1 MSTDPTHPDPG
12 HTPGPGTT
20 GPDPATGTGPGTDTG
35 PDATGTAG
43 DDSGAGGDLV
53 VRRSGPGGAV
63 ATLVLNRPDS
73 HNAIR
78 LGMYEALPGLLG
90 GIEADRS
97 VKVLVVRGAGRR
109 AFASG
114 ADISEF
120 RQVRADADSAKAYNE
135 QVAAA
140 EQALEGMSKPTIAMV
155 HGYCI
160 GGGCGLALACDLRFA
175 DEQAS
180 FAITPAKLGLVY
192 SLESTRRLVEVVGPA
207 QAKWIL
213 MSGQRVGAPRAH
225 QVGLADECVPGA
237 DLEKLTYEFA
247 ELLCTRA
254 QFSIRA
260 TKQIIAAILAG
271 QTQDDQASRR
281 LRNSSFDTDDYA
293 EGVRAFLEKRR
304 PHFTWS

>member
-1 MSTDPTHPDPG
+1 MPTEPSQDLLVER
-12 HTPGPGTT
+12 
-20 GPDPATGTGPGTDTG
+20 
-35 PDATGTAG
+35 
-43 DDSGAGGDLV
+43 SGAD
-53 VRRSGPGGAV
+53 GAI

-73 HNAIR
+73 HNAVR
-78 LGMYEALPGLLG
+78 LGMYEALPGLLHE
-90 GIEADRS
+90 IDDDRS
-97 VKVLVVRGAGRR
+97 VKVLVVRGAGRK

-120 RQVRADADSAKAYNE
+120 REVRANAETARAYNE
-135 QVAAA
+135 RVAAA
-140 EQALEGMSKPTIAMV
+140 ERALEGLSKPTIAMV

-192 SLESTRRLVEVVGPA
+192 SLDSTKRLVDVVGPA

-213 MSGQRVGAPRAH
+213 MSGQRVDAQRAH
-225 QVGLADECVPGA
+225 QIGLADELVA
-237 DLEKLTYEFA
+237 SDDLEKVTYEFA

-260 TKQIIAAILAG
+260 TKQIVGRILAG
-271 QTQDDQASRR
+271 QTEDDEASRE

-293 EGVRAFLEKRR
+293 EGVRAFQEKRR
-304 PHFTWS
+304 PQFTWS

>member
-1 MSTDPTHPDPG
+1 MPTEPSTDL
-12 HTPGPGTT
+12 
-20 GPDPATGTGPGTDTG
+20 
-35 PDATGTAG
+35 
-43 DDSGAGGDLV
+43 LV
-53 VRRSGPGGAV
+53 QRSGPGDAV

-78 LGMYEALPGLLG
+78 LGMYEALPGVLRE
-90 GIEADRS
+90 IDEDAS
-97 VKVLVVRGAGRR
+97 VKVLVVRGAGHK

-120 RQVRADADSAKAYNE
+120 REVRADATSAKAYNE
-135 QVAAA
+135 RVTAS
-140 EQALEGMSKPTIAMV
+140 ELALEGLSKPTIAMV
-155 HGYCI
+155 YGYCI

-180 FAITPAKLGLVY
+180 FGITPAKLGLVY
-192 SLESTRRLVEVVGPA
+192 SLDSTKRLVDLVGPA

-213 MSGQRVGAPRAH
+213 MSGQRVDAARAH
-225 QVGLADECVPGA
+225 QIGLADEVVPG
-237 DLEKLTYEFA
+237 DGLETMTNEFA

-254 QFSIRA
+254 QFSVRA
-260 TKQIIAAILAG
+260 TKQIVGRILAG
-271 QTQDDQASRR
+271 QTEDDDQSRE

-304 PHFTWS
+304 PRFTWS

>member
-1 MSTDPTHPDPG
+1 VSTSLPTDPSQDIVVER
-12 HTPGPGTT
+12 
-20 GPDPATGTGPGTDTG
+20 
-35 PDATGTAG
+35 
-43 DDSGAGGDLV
+43 SGAGD
-53 VRRSGPGGAV
+53 AI

-78 LGMYEALPGLLG
+78 LGMYEALPGLLRE
-90 GIEADRS
+90 IDQDAS
-97 VKVLVVRGAGRR
+97 VKVLVVRGSGHK

-120 RQVRADADSAKAYNE
+120 REVRADAESARKYNE
-135 QVAAA
+135 RVAEA
-140 EQALEGMSKPTIAMV
+140 ELALEGLSKPTIAMV

-175 DEQAS
+175 DEGAS

-192 SLESTRRLVEVVGPA
+192 SLDSTKRLVDVVGPA

-213 MSGQRVGAPRAH
+213 MSGQRVDAARAH
-225 QVGLADECVPGA
+225 QIGLADELVPGE

-260 TKQIIAAILAG
+260 TKQIVGRILAG
-271 QTQDDQASRR
+271 QSEDDDASRD
-281 LRNSSFDTDDYA
+281 LRNSSFDTEDYA